1 MKSMRIL
8 FLLALIQI
16 SLSSCFLWKECILSF
31 KQSTAFFIG
40 SMVFVSGICAGVN
53 YLYTRKQEVHSVL
66 ASKKSVKLFY
76 SMLLLI
82 NLLGAVLV
90 LSDNLF
96 IKNTLQ
102 QELVD
107 FLLPSFFFLF
117 GLDLLIFLPLKKYV
131 RDFLAMLDRKKTVLV
146 TILAT
151 LLFLRNPMT
160 IVSLLIYTGLGL
172 FFAAYLVPNS
182 VKKEVSF
189 YGHIFRD
196 LVLVIVT
203 LIFFYRKPVFY
214 GCYDDKFSRKID
226 TKEKFL
232 V

>member
-8 FLLALIQI
+8 FLLVLIQI

-31 KQSTAFFIG
+31 KRSTAFFIG

-117 GLDLLIFLPLKKYV
+117 GLDLLIFLPLKKYM

-160 IVSLLIYTGLGL
+160 IVSLLIYIGLGL
-172 FFAAYLVPNS
+172 FFCSLSCP
-182 VKKEVSF
+182 
-189 YGHIFRD
+189 
-196 LVLVIVT
+196 
-203 LIFFYRKPVFY
+203 
-214 GCYDDKFSRKID
+214 KFC
-226 TKEKFL
+226 
-232 V
+232 

>member
-90 LSDNLF
+90 LSDNLL

-117 GLDLLIFLPLKKYV
+117 GLDLLIFLPLKKYM

-151 LLFLRNPMT
+151 LIFLRNPMT
-160 IVSLLIYTGLGL
+160 IVSLLIYIGLGL

-196 LVLVIVT
+196 FVLVIAT
-203 LIFFYRKPVFY
+203 LIFF
-214 GCYDDKFSRKID
+214 
-226 TKEKFL
+226 
-232 V
+232 

>member
-76 SMLLLI
+76 SILLLI

-90 LSDNLF
+90 LSDNLL

-117 GLDLLIFLPLKKYV
+117 GLDLLIFLPLKKYM

-151 LLFLRNPMT
+151 LIFLRNPMT
-160 IVSLLIYTGLGL
+160 IVSLLIYIGLGL

-196 LVLVIVT
+196 LVLVIAT
-203 LIFFYRKPVFY
+203 LIFF
-214 GCYDDKFSRKID
+214 
-226 TKEKFL
+226 
-232 V
+232 

>member
-117 GLDLLIFLPLKKYV
+117 GLDLLIFLPLKKYM

-160 IVSLLIYTGLGL
+160 IVSLLMYIGLGL
-172 FFAAYLVPNS
+172 FSAAYLVPNS

-196 LVLVIVT
+196 LVLVIAT
-203 LIFFYRKPVFY
+203 LIFF
-214 GCYDDKFSRKID
+214 
-226 TKEKFL
+226 
-232 V
+232 

>member
-53 YLYTRKQEVHSVL
+53 YLYTRKQEVHSIL
-66 ASKKSVKLFY
+66 ASKKPVKLLY
-76 SMLLLI
+76 SILLLI

-90 LSDNLF
+90 LSDNLL

-117 GLDLLIFLPLKKYV
+117 GLDLLIFLPLKKYM
-131 RDFLAMLDRKKTVLV
+131 RDFLAMLDRKKTVSV

-160 IVSLLIYTGLGL
+160 IVSLLIYIGLGL

-196 LVLVIVT
+196 LVLVIAT
-203 LIFFYRKPVFY
+203 LIFF
-214 GCYDDKFSRKID
+214 
-226 TKEKFL
+226 
-232 V
+232 

>member
-76 SMLLLI
+76 SILLLI

-90 LSDNLF
+90 LSDNLL

-117 GLDLLIFLPLKKYV
+117 GLDLLIFLPLKKYM
-131 RDFLAMLDRKKTVLV
+131 RDLLAMLDRKKTVLV

-160 IVSLLIYTGLGL
+160 IVSLLIYIGLGL

-196 LVLVIVT
+196 LVLVIAT
-203 LIFFYRKPVFY
+203 LIFF
-214 GCYDDKFSRKID
+214 
-226 TKEKFL
+226 
-232 V
+232 

>member
-53 YLYTRKQEVHSVL
+53 YLYTCKQEVHSVL

-76 SMLLLI
+76 SILLLI

-90 LSDNLF
+90 LSDNLL

-117 GLDLLIFLPLKKYV
+117 GLDLLIFLPLKKYM

-160 IVSLLIYTGLGL
+160 IVSLLMYIGLGL

-196 LVLVIVT
+196 LVLVIAT
-203 LIFFYRKPVFY
+203 LIFF
-214 GCYDDKFSRKID
+214 
-226 TKEKFL
+226 
-232 V
+232 

>member
-90 LSDNLF
+90 LSDNLL

-117 GLDLLIFLPLKKYV
+117 GLDLLIFLPLKKYM

-151 LLFLRNPMT
+151 LIFLRNPMT
-160 IVSLLIYTGLGL
+160 IVSLLIYIGLGL

-196 LVLVIVT
+196 LVLVIAT
-203 LIFFYRKPVFY
+203 LIFF
-214 GCYDDKFSRKID
+214 
-226 TKEKFL
+226 
-232 V
+232 

>member
-117 GLDLLIFLPLKKYV
+117 GLDLLIFLPLKKSV

-146 TILAT
+146 TSLAT

-160 IVSLLIYTGLGL
+160 IVSLLIYIGLGL

-203 LIFFYRKPVFY
+203 LIFF
-214 GCYDDKFSRKID
+214 
-226 TKEKFL
+226 
-232 V
+232 

>member
-53 YLYTRKQEVHSVL
+53 YLYTRKQEVHSIL
-66 ASKKSVKLFY
+66 ASKKPVKLFY
-76 SMLLLI
+76 SILLLI

-90 LSDNLF
+90 LSDNLL

-117 GLDLLIFLPLKKYV
+117 GLDLLIFLPLKKYM

-160 IVSLLIYTGLGL
+160 IVSLLIYIGLGL

-196 LVLVIVT
+196 LVLVIAT
-203 LIFFYRKPVFY
+203 LIFF
-214 GCYDDKFSRKID
+214 
-226 TKEKFL
+226 
-232 V
+232 

>member
-40 SMVFVSGICAGVN
+40 SMVFVSGICTGVN

-160 IVSLLIYTGLGL
+160 IVSLLIYIGLGL

-203 LIFFYRKPVFY
+203 LIFF
-214 GCYDDKFSRKID
+214 
-226 TKEKFL
+226 
-232 V
+232 

>member
-8 FLLALIQI
+8 FLLVLIQI

-90 LSDNLF
+90 LSDSLLT
-96 IKNTLQ
+96 KNTLQ

-117 GLDLLIFLPLKKYV
+117 GLDLLIFLPLKKYM

-160 IVSLLIYTGLGL
+160 IVSLLIYIGLGL

-196 LVLVIVT
+196 LVLVIAT
-203 LIFFYRKPVFY
+203 LIFF
-214 GCYDDKFSRKID
+214 
-226 TKEKFL
+226 
-232 V
+232 

>member
-31 KQSTAFFIG
+31 KQSTGFFIG

-76 SMLLLI
+76 SILLLI

-90 LSDNLF
+90 LSDNLL

-117 GLDLLIFLPLKKYV
+117 GLDLLIFLPLKKYM
-131 RDFLAMLDRKKTVLV
+131 RDLLAMLDRKKTVLV

-160 IVSLLIYTGLGL
+160 IVSLLIYIGLGL

-196 LVLVIVT
+196 LVLVIAT
-203 LIFFYRKPVFY
+203 LIFF
-214 GCYDDKFSRKID
+214 
-226 TKEKFL
+226 
-232 V
+232 

>member
-76 SMLLLI
+76 SILILI
-82 NLLGAVLV
+82 NLLGALLV
-90 LSDNLF
+90 LSDNLL

-117 GLDLLIFLPLKKYV
+117 GLDLLIFLPLKKYI
-131 RDFLAMLDRKKTVLV
+131 RDLLAMLDRKKTVLV

-160 IVSLLIYTGLGL
+160 IVSLLIYIGLGL

-196 LVLVIVT
+196 LVLVIAM
-203 LIFFYRKPVFY
+203 LIFF
-214 GCYDDKFSRKID
+214 
-226 TKEKFL
+226 
-232 V
+232 

>member
-76 SMLLLI
+76 SILLLI

-117 GLDLLIFLPLKKYV
+117 GLDLLIFLPLKKYM
-131 RDFLAMLDRKKTVLV
+131 RDLLVMLDRKKTVLV

-160 IVSLLIYTGLGL
+160 IVSLLIYIGLGL
-172 FFAAYLVPNS
+172 FFSAYLVPNS

-196 LVLVIVT
+196 LVLVIAT
-203 LIFFYRKPVFY
+203 LIFF
-214 GCYDDKFSRKID
+214 
-226 TKEKFL
+226 
-232 V
+232 

>member
-53 YLYTRKQEVHSVL
+53 YLYTCKQEVHSVL

-160 IVSLLIYTGLGL
+160 IVSLLIYIGLGL
-172 FFAAYLVPNS
+172 FFAVYLVPNS

-203 LIFFYRKPVFY
+203 LIFF
-214 GCYDDKFSRKID
+214 
-226 TKEKFL
+226 
-232 V
+232 

>member
-53 YLYTRKQEVHSVL
+53 YFYTRKQEVHSVL

-76 SMLLLI
+76 SILLLI
-82 NLLGAVLV
+82 NLLGALLV
-90 LSDNLF
+90 LSDNLL

-117 GLDLLIFLPLKKYV
+117 GLDLLIFLPLKKYM
-131 RDFLAMLDRKKTVLV
+131 RDLLAMLDRKKTVLV

-160 IVSLLIYTGLGL
+160 IVSLLIYIGLGL

-196 LVLVIVT
+196 LVLVIAT
-203 LIFFYRKPVFY
+203 LIFF
-214 GCYDDKFSRKID
+214 
-226 TKEKFL
+226 
-232 V
+232 

>member
-131 RDFLAMLDRKKTVLV
+131 RDFFAMLDRKKTVLV

-160 IVSLLIYTGLGL
+160 IVSLLIYIGLGL

-203 LIFFYRKPVFY
+203 LIFF
-214 GCYDDKFSRKID
+214 
-226 TKEKFL
+226 
-232 V
+232 

>member
-160 IVSLLIYTGLGL
+160 IVSLLIYIGLGL
-172 FFAAYLVPNS
+172 FFAVYLVPNS

-203 LIFFYRKPVFY
+203 LIFF
-214 GCYDDKFSRKID
+214 
-226 TKEKFL
+226 
-232 V
+232 

>member
-53 YLYTRKQEVHSVL
+53 YLYTRKQEVHSIL
-66 ASKKSVKLFY
+66 ASKKSVKLLY
-76 SMLLLI
+76 SILLLI

-117 GLDLLIFLPLKKYV
+117 GLDLLIFLPLKKYIH
-131 RDFLAMLDRKKTVLV
+131 DLLAMLDRKKTVLV
-146 TILAT
+146 TIIAT
-151 LLFLRNPMT
+151 ILFLRNPMT
-160 IVSLLIYTGLGL
+160 IVSLLIYIGLGL

-196 LVLVIVT
+196 LVLVIAM
-203 LIFFYRKPVFY
+203 LIFF
-214 GCYDDKFSRKID
+214 
-226 TKEKFL
+226 
-232 V
+232 

>member
-8 FLLALIQI
+8 FLLVLIQI

-40 SMVFVSGICAGVN
+40 SIVFVSGICAGVN

-66 ASKKSVKLFY
+66 ARKKSVKLLY
-76 SMLLLI
+76 SILLLI

-117 GLDLLIFLPLKKYV
+117 GLDLLIFLPLKKYM
-131 RDFLAMLDRKKTVLV
+131 RDLLAMLDRKKTVLV
-146 TILAT
+146 TIIAT
-151 LLFLRNPMT
+151 ILFLRNPMT
-160 IVSLLIYTGLGL
+160 IVSLLIYIGLGL
-172 FFAAYLVPNS
+172 FFAAYFVPNS

-196 LVLVIVT
+196 LVLVIAT
-203 LIFFYRKPVFY
+203 LIFF
-214 GCYDDKFSRKID
+214 
-226 TKEKFL
+226 
-232 V
+232 

>member
-40 SMVFVSGICAGVN
+40 GMVFVSGICAGVN

-76 SMLLLI
+76 SILLLI

-90 LSDNLF
+90 LSDNLL

-117 GLDLLIFLPLKKYV
+117 GLDLLIFLPLKKYM
-131 RDFLAMLDRKKTVLV
+131 RDLLAMLDRKNTVLV
-146 TILAT
+146 TVLVT

-160 IVSLLIYTGLGL
+160 IVSLLIYIGLGL

-196 LVLVIVT
+196 LVLVIAT
-203 LIFFYRKPVFY
+203 LIFF
-214 GCYDDKFSRKID
+214 
-226 TKEKFL
+226 
-232 V
+232 

>member
-82 NLLGAVLV
+82 NLLGTVLV

-146 TILAT
+146 TI
-151 LLFLRNPMT
+151 
-160 IVSLLIYTGLGL
+160 
-172 FFAAYLVPNS
+172 
-182 VKKEVSF
+182 
-189 YGHIFRD
+189 
-196 LVLVIVT
+196 
-203 LIFFYRKPVFY
+203 
-214 GCYDDKFSRKID
+214 
-226 TKEKFL
+226 
-232 V
+232 

>member
-82 NLLGAVLV
+82 NLLGSVLV

-117 GLDLLIFLPLKKYV
+117 GLDLLIFLPLKKYM
-131 RDFLAMLDRKKTVLV
+131 RDLLAMLDRKKTVLV

-160 IVSLLIYTGLGL
+160 IVSLLIYIGLGL
-172 FFAAYLVPNS
+172 FFAVYLVPNS

-196 LVLVIVT
+196 LVLVIAT
-203 LIFFYRKPVFY
+203 LIFF
-214 GCYDDKFSRKID
+214 
-226 TKEKFL
+226 
-232 V
+232 

>member
-66 ASKKSVKLFY
+66 ASKQSVKLFY

-90 LSDNLF
+90 LSDNLL

-117 GLDLLIFLPLKKYV
+117 GLDLLIFLPLKKYM

-151 LLFLRNPMT
+151 LIFLRNPMT
-160 IVSLLIYTGLGL
+160 IVSLLIYIGLGL

-196 LVLVIVT
+196 FVLVIAT
-203 LIFFYRKPVFY
+203 LIFF
-214 GCYDDKFSRKID
+214 
-226 TKEKFL
+226 
-232 V
+232 

>member
-66 ASKKSVKLFY
+66 ASKKSVKLLY
-76 SMLLLI
+76 SILLLI

-90 LSDNLF
+90 LSDNLL

-117 GLDLLIFLPLKKYV
+117 GLDLLIFLPLKKYM

-160 IVSLLIYTGLGL
+160 IVSLLMYIGLGL

-196 LVLVIVT
+196 LVLVIAT
-203 LIFFYRKPVFY
+203 LIFF
-214 GCYDDKFSRKID
+214 
-226 TKEKFL
+226 
-232 V
+232 

>member
-16 SLSSCFLWKECILSF
+16 SLSRCFLWKECILSF

-76 SMLLLI
+76 SILLLI

-90 LSDNLF
+90 LSDNLL

-117 GLDLLIFLPLKKYV
+117 GLDLLIFLPLKKYM

-151 LLFLRNPMT
+151 LIFLRNPMT
-160 IVSLLIYTGLGL
+160 IVSLLIYIGLGL

-182 VKKEVSF
+182 VKQEVSF

-196 LVLVIVT
+196 LVLVITT
-203 LIFFYRKPVFY
+203 LIFF
-214 GCYDDKFSRKID
+214 
-226 TKEKFL
+226 
-232 V
+232 

>member
-172 FFAAYLVPNS
+172 FFADYLVPNS

-203 LIFFYRKPVFY
+203 LIFF
-214 GCYDDKFSRKID
+214 
-226 TKEKFL
+226 
-232 V
+232 

>member
-117 GLDLLIFLPLKKYV
+117 GLDLLIFLLLKKYV

-203 LIFFYRKPVFY
+203 LIFF
-214 GCYDDKFSRKID
+214 
-226 TKEKFL
+226 
-232 V
+232 

>member
-16 SLSSCFLWKECILSF
+16 SLSSCFLWKECIMSF

-76 SMLLLI
+76 SILLLI

-90 LSDNLF
+90 LSDNLL

-117 GLDLLIFLPLKKYV
+117 GLDLLIFLPLKKYM

-160 IVSLLIYTGLGL
+160 IVSLLIYIGLGL

-196 LVLVIVT
+196 LVLVIAT
-203 LIFFYRKPVFY
+203 LIFF
-214 GCYDDKFSRKID
+214 
-226 TKEKFL
+226 
-232 V
+232 

>member
-1 MKSMRIL
+1 
-8 FLLALIQI
+8 
-16 SLSSCFLWKECILSF
+16 
-31 KQSTAFFIG
+31 
-40 SMVFVSGICAGVN
+40 
-53 YLYTRKQEVHSVL
+53 
-66 ASKKSVKLFY
+66 
-76 SMLLLI
+76 MLLLI

-117 GLDLLIFLPLKKYV
+117 GLDLLIFLPLKKYM
-131 RDFLAMLDRKKTVLV
+131 RDLLAMLDRKKTVLV

-160 IVSLLIYTGLGL
+160 IVSLLMYIGLGL

-196 LVLVIVT
+196 LVLVIAT
-203 LIFFYRKPVFY
+203 LIFF
-214 GCYDDKFSRKID
+214 
-226 TKEKFL
+226 
-232 V
+232 

>member
-146 TILAT
+146 TSLAT

-160 IVSLLIYTGLGL
+160 IVSLLIYIGLDL

-203 LIFFYRKPVFY
+203 LIFF
-214 GCYDDKFSRKID
+214 
-226 TKEKFL
+226 
-232 V
+232 

>member
-117 GLDLLIFLPLKKYV
+117 GLDLLIFLPLKKYM
-131 RDFLAMLDRKKTVLV
+131 RDLLAMLDRKKTVLV

-160 IVSLLIYTGLGL
+160 IVSLLIYIGLGL
-172 FFAAYLVPNS
+172 FFSAYLVPNS

-196 LVLVIVT
+196 LVLVITT
-203 LIFFYRKPVFY
+203 LIFF
-214 GCYDDKFSRKID
+214 
-226 TKEKFL
+226 
-232 V
+232 

>member
-76 SMLLLI
+76 SILLLI

-90 LSDNLF
+90 LSDNLL

-117 GLDLLIFLPLKKYV
+117 GLDLLIFLPLKKYM

-160 IVSLLIYTGLGL
+160 IVSLLIYIGLGL

-196 LVLVIVT
+196 LVLIIAT
-203 LIFFYRKPVFY
+203 LIFF
-214 GCYDDKFSRKID
+214 
-226 TKEKFL
+226 
-232 V
+232 

>member
-102 QELVD
+102 QELAD

-117 GLDLLIFLPLKKYV
+117 GLDLLIFLPLKKYM

-151 LLFLRNPMT
+151 LLFLRNPKT
-160 IVSLLIYTGLGL
+160 IVSLLIYIGLGL

-196 LVLVIVT
+196 LVLVIAT
-203 LIFFYRKPVFY
+203 LIFF
-214 GCYDDKFSRKID
+214 
-226 TKEKFL
+226 
-232 V
+232 

>member
-90 LSDNLF
+90 LSDNLL

-117 GLDLLIFLPLKKYV
+117 GLDLLIFLPLKKYM
-131 RDFLAMLDRKKTVLV
+131 RDLLAMLDRKKTVLV

-160 IVSLLIYTGLGL
+160 IVSLLIYIGLGL

-196 LVLVIVT
+196 LVLVIAT
-203 LIFFYRKPVFY
+203 LIFF
-214 GCYDDKFSRKID
+214 
-226 TKEKFL
+226 
-232 V
+232 

>member
-66 ASKKSVKLFY
+66 ASKQSVKLFY
-76 SMLLLI
+76 SILLLI

-107 FLLPSFFFLF
+107 FFFLF
-117 GLDLLIFLPLKKYV
+117 GLDLLIFLSLKKYM
-131 RDFLAMLDRKKTVLV
+131 RDLLAMLDRKKTVLV

-160 IVSLLIYTGLGL
+160 IVSLLIYIGLGL

-196 LVLVIVT
+196 LVLVIAT
-203 LIFFYRKPVFY
+203 LIFF
-214 GCYDDKFSRKID
+214 
-226 TKEKFL
+226 
-232 V
+232 

>member
-76 SMLLLI
+76 SILLLI
-82 NLLGAVLV
+82 NLLGSVLV

-117 GLDLLIFLPLKKYV
+117 GLDLLIFLPLKKYM

-160 IVSLLIYTGLGL
+160 IVSLLMYIGLGL
-172 FFAAYLVPNS
+172 FFAAYFVPNS

-196 LVLVIVT
+196 LVLVIAT
-203 LIFFYRKPVFY
+203 LIFF
-214 GCYDDKFSRKID
+214 
-226 TKEKFL
+226 
-232 V
+232 